1 MLKMTRLAA
10 MALFV
15 AVAAALAP
23 HPAWSQQPAA
33 PAAAPAAPAAV
44 PAAPVPA
51 APPTSARSTEVVDN
65 PYGLEALWKGGDY
78 VSRGTIL
85 ILVLMSIGSWYIIIT
100 KVYEQYRMGRQA
112 RAATRKFWGAPSVRQ
127 GVELLKKGSPYR
139 FIAETGL
146 EATSTHTGLLGNV
159 DMHEWISM
167 SIQRSIENVHSR
179 TQDGLAFLATVG
191 STAPFVGLFGT
202 VWGIYHALTAIG
214 IAGQASIDKV
224 AGPVG
229 EALIMT
235 AIGLAVAVPAV
246 LGYNWL
252 VRRNKTA
259 MELVRSFGADLHAV
273 LLSAPKAPAAAA
285 AAAAKAHA

>member
-1 MLKMTRLAA
+1 MLKNIRLA
-10 MALFV
+10 
-15 AVAAALAP
+15 AVAAALVFVAAAISMSPATQAQTPAP
-23 HPAWSQQPAA
+23 AAQAPAAPAA
-33 PAAAPAAPAAV
+33 PAAAPAPAPK
-44 PAAPVPA
+44 
-51 APPTSARSTEVVDN
+51 PPEMIEN
-65 PYGLEALWKGGDY
+65 PYGLEALWKGGDL
-78 VSRGTIL
+78 VAKTTLG

-100 KVYEQYRMGRQA
+100 KLYEQYKMGQHGKEA
-112 RAATRKFWGAPSVRQ
+112 MKKFWKAPSVRQ
-127 GVELLKKGSPYR
+127 GTELLKKSSPYR
-139 FIAETGL
+139 FIAEEGI
-146 EATSTHTGLLGNV
+146 EATSKHDGMLGSISMN
-159 DMHEWISM
+159 EWITM
-167 SIQRSIENVHSR
+167 SIQRAVDNVASR

-252 VRRNKTA
+252 IRRNKSA
-259 MELVRSFGADLHAV
+259 MDNVRSFGADLHAV
-273 LLSAPKAPAAAA
+273 LLSSAQAGKA
-285 AAAAKAHA
+285 